1 MPDEGKKKEDAKMR
15 KKMKKFGRMNL
26 IFEFSKPKLGYM
38 AIFIKFWEK
47 KIDPLLKTFLTNQS
61 KNKNEDE
68 KLWKNESN
76 F

>member
-1 MPDEGKKKEDAKMR
+1 MR
-15 KKMKKFGRMNL
+15 MKMKKSGRMNL
-26 IFEFSKPKLGYM
+26 IFKFSKPKLGYM

>member
-1 MPDEGKKKEDAKMR
+1 MKVGKKKMSKMR
-15 KKMKKFGRMNL
+15 MKMKKSGRMNL
-26 IFEFSKPKLGYM
+26 IFKFSKPKLGYM